1 MSRRLDHAVGLLER
15 SLVGTRT
22 VLGLVEPGDLGTFLG
37 KVPSIREVSAIALYN
52 SGVKLLA
59 PGSPVLSELT
69 MLEENGVDL
78 LPCGTCVNHYGVE
91 LATGE
96 ISTMD
101 QIVQELDKAEKVITL

>member
-1 MSRRLDHAVGLLER
+1 MN
-15 SLVGTRT
+15 T
-22 VLGLVEPGDLGTFLG
+22 VIVLNHDQMGHGDAELGQKILGTFLS
-37 KVPSIREVSAIALYN
+37 KIPSLREVSAIALYN

-59 PGSPVLSELT
+59 ESSPVLSELT

-78 LPCGTCVNHYGVE
+78 LPCGTCVKHYGVE

-101 QIVQELDKAEKVITL
+101 QIIQELDRAEKVVTL

>member
-1 MSRRLDHAVGLLER
+1 MNTVIVLNHDQMGLGDSE
-15 SLVGTRT
+15 
-22 VLGLVEPGDLGTFLG
+22 LGRKILGTFLG
-37 KVPSIREVSAIALYN
+37 KVPSIQEVSTIALYN

-59 PGSPVLSELT
+59 KGSPVLAELT

-101 QIVQELDKAEKVITL
+101 QIVQELNKAEKVITL

>member
-1 MSRRLDHAVGLLER
+1 MHTVIVLNHDQMGQGDLE
-15 SLVGTRT
+15 
-22 VLGLVEPGDLGTFLG
+22 LGQKILGTFLG
-37 KVPSIREVSAIALYN
+37 KVPSIREVSVIALYN

-59 PGSPVLSELT
+59 KGSPVLSELT
-69 MLEENGVDL
+69 MLEENGIDL

>member
-1 MSRRLDHAVGLLER
+1 MNTVIVLNHDQMGLGDLE
-15 SLVGTRT
+15 
-22 VLGLVEPGDLGTFLG
+22 LGRKILGTFLG
-37 KVPSIREVSAIALYN
+37 KVPSIQEVSTIALYN

-59 PGSPVLSELT
+59 KGSPVLAELT

-101 QIVQELDKAEKVITL
+101 QIVQELNKAEKVITL

>member
-1 MSRRLDHAVGLLER
+1 MN
-15 SLVGTRT
+15 T
-22 VLGLVEPGDLGTFLG
+22 VIVLNHDQMGQGDPELGQKILGTFLA
-37 KVPSIREVSAIALYN
+37 KVPSLREVSAIALYN

-59 PGSPVLSELT
+59 EGSPVLSELT

-78 LPCGTCVNHYGVE
+78 LPCGTCVNHYGIE
-91 LATGE
+91 LAVGE

>member
-1 MSRRLDHAVGLLER
+1 MN
-15 SLVGTRT
+15 T
-22 VLGLVEPGDLGTFLG
+22 VIVLNNDQMGQGDSELGRKILGTFLS
-37 KVPSIREVSAIALYN
+37 KVPSLREVSAIALYN

-59 PGSPVLSELT
+59 EGSPVLSELT

-91 LATGE
+91 LAVGE

>member
-1 MSRRLDHAVGLLER
+1 M
-15 SLVGTRT
+15 T
-22 VLGLVEPGDLGTFLG
+22 EPDADFVHLH
-37 KVPSIREVSAIALYN
+37 VH
-52 SGVKLLA
+52 
-59 PGSPVLSELT
+59 SELT

-101 QIVQELDKAEKVITL
+101 QIVQELNKAEKVITL

>member
-1 MSRRLDHAVGLLER
+1 M
-15 SLVGTRT
+15 RT
-22 VLGLVEPGDLGTFLG
+22 VLVLNHDQMGHGDPELGQKILGTFLR
-37 KVPSIREVSAIALYN
+37 KLPTLHEVSAIALYN

-78 LPCGTCVNHYGVE
+78 LPCGTCVNHYGVD
-91 LATGE
+91 LAVGE

-101 QIVQELDKAEKVITL
+101 QIVQELDKAEKVVTL